1 MSIFHGDNTF
11 AELQS
16 SSLVIFTR
24 ITSDR
29 SWKIKPNVLD
39 LIANDA
45 VKQPIEGE
53 PSILIQELTNFYILH
68 M

>member
-1 MSIFHGDNTF
+1 MSIFHGDNAF

-29 SWKIKPNVLD
+29 SWEIKPNVLD
-39 LIANDA
+39 LIGSDA
-45 VKQPIEGE
+45 IKQPIEGE
-53 PSILIQELTNFYILH
+53 PSILIRRVD
-68 M
+68 

>member
-1 MSIFHGDNTF
+1 LCVYEELMLYRRSIAFSLNHRMSIFHGDNAF

-29 SWKIKPNVLD
+29 SWEK
-39 LIANDA
+39 A
-45 VKQPIEGE
+45 
-53 PSILIQELTNFYILH
+53 
-68 M
+68 